1 MALVGHTH
9 VIEEHL
15 VSVRFFVGIYIM
27 PHKHLCEPFLSLE
40 SYRSI
45 HLFHISKCDVFA
57 YSKYNNNCRL
67 VIEKV
72 YFSPQPSTC
81 QRDLCLANFN
91 LNNLSCSFQEITQK
105 EVGKAIFP
113 ILPIC
118 LGKLSII
125 FNMFLHFHRS
135 PPFSAQRV
143 ICGNCSL
150 CSQAP

>member
-45 HLFHISKCDVFA
+45 HLFHISKCDVSA
-57 YSKYNNNCRL
+57 YSKYHNNYRL

-81 QRDLCLANFN
+81 QRDLSLANFN
-91 LNNLSCSFQEITQK
+91 LNNLSCSF
-105 EVGKAIFP
+105 
-113 ILPIC
+113 
-118 LGKLSII
+118 
-125 FNMFLHFHRS
+125 
-135 PPFSAQRV
+135 
-143 ICGNCSL
+143 
-150 CSQAP
+150 